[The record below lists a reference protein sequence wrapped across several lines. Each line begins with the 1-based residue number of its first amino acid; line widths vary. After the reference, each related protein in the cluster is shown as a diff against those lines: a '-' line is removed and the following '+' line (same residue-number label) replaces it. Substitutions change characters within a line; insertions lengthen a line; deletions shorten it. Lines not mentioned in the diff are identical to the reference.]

1 MMRKNIQAAI
11 FAHAEREYPREC
23 CGVIAQKSRVVKYF
37 PCRNIAETP
46 EEHFVLSPEDY
57 AAAEDWGTVTGII
70 HSHPNATTQPS
81 ELDKAQC
88 DALGVPWYIVSWPEG
103 DLRTVQPRGDLP
115 LSGRPFVLGF
125 TDCWGL
131 VMSWFRQERGIDL
144 PDYRV
149 DYPWWEQGENRY
161 ADNWREAGFIQVDD
175 PQPGDLIVMQVQ
187 APVANHAGI
196 LLADNMLLHHLY
208 GHLSQRVPYG
218 GYWRDRTVMVLRH
231 KITMT

>member
-1 MMRKNIQAAI
+1 
-11 FAHAEREYPREC
+11 
-23 CGVIAQKSRVVKYF
+23 
-37 PCRNIAETP
+37 
-46 EEHFVLSPEDY
+46 
-57 AAAEDWGTVTGII
+57 
-70 HSHPNATTQPS
+70 
-81 ELDKAQC
+81 
-88 DALGVPWYIVSWPEG
+88 
-103 DLRTVQPRGDLP
+103 
-115 LSGRPFVLGF
+115 
-125 TDCWGL
+125 
-131 VMSWFRQERGIDL
+131 MSWFRQERGIDL

-161 ADNWREAGFIQVDD
+161 ADNWQEAGFIQVGD